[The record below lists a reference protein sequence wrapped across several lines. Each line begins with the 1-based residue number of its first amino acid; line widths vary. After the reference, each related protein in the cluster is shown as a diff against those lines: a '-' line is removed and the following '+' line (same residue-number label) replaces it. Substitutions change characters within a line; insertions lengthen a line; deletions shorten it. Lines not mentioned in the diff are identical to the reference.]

1 MVSRSNWTD
10 LFHGQACD
18 PLRRRVLCG
27 FEPLKVSFVI
37 AIAVGQEINQQLN
50 QPAVLTS
57 CFEMVRAPR
66 TLFVAVKKVGSGQ
79 QPDVSYNVLT
89 TQTQNLR

>member
-1 MVSRSNWTD
+1 MWLRAVEG
-10 LFHGQACD
+10 LVCD
-18 PLRRRVLCG
+18 SHRR
-27 FEPLKVSFVI
+27 
-37 AIAVGQEINQQLN
+37 GQEINQQLN